1 MNVSVLCKEPT
12 GEVTVIPSKSVAHRV
27 IISAA
32 LSDEPT
38 EIVCKASS
46 RDIEATL
53 DCVAA
58 LGATVERRGG
68 SIFITPEKGEG
79 KAVLD
84 CAECGSTLR
93 FLIPVAATL
102 PREIEL
108 CGRGRLAS
116 RPIAPLLE
124 CLSANGAEFSYD
136 GALPLT
142 MRGGLNSGTFRIA
155 GDISS
160 QFISGLIFALPT
172 LDGDSVVEIVGKLE
186 SSKYIDMT
194 VDAVSRF
201 GIKVER
207 NGNLIKIRGNQKYIS
222 PSRVEV
228 EGDWSN
234 AAFWASLG
242 AFSEKGI
249 VCHGVDNGSLQGDRE
264 LLGIL
269 QKFGAEVETGKD
281 FFTVRKKELRA
292 VSIDAAEIP
301 DLVPVLSVIAS
312 VSEGETKIYNA
323 SRLRIKESDR
333 IETTVAMINALGGNA
348 RAEDDCIF
356 IRGRQTLPGG
366 TVNAENDHRIAMSAA
381 IAAVVCDGA
390 VKIVGAEAVEKSYG
404 NFFEEYEKLGAKT
417 KISEE

>member
-1 MNVSVLCKEPT
+1 MNVSVICKDPT

-53 DCVAA
+53 NCVEA
-58 LGATVERRGG
+58 LGANVERKDG
-68 SIFITPEKGEG
+68 SIFITPRKGEG

-102 PREIEL
+102 SREVEF

-116 RPIAPLLE
+116 RPIMPLLE
-124 CLSANGAEFSYD
+124 CLKTNGAEFSYN
-136 GALPLT
+136 GTLPFT
-142 MRGGLNSGTFRIA
+142 MRGGLKNGNFRIA

-172 LDGDSVVEIVGKLE
+172 LSGDSVIEIEGKLE

-194 VDAVSRF
+194 IDAVAAF
-201 GIKVER
+201 GIKIIR
-207 NGNLIKIRGNQKYIS
+207 DGNLIKVRGNQKYAS
-222 PSRVEV
+222 PRKTAV

-234 AAFWASLG
+234 AAFWAVSG

-249 VCHGVDNGSLQGDRE
+249 TCRGVKNDSLQGDRAV
-264 LLGIL
+264 LDIL
-269 QKFGAEVETGKD
+269 RKFGAEVKTGKD
-281 FFTVRKKELRA
+281 FFTVKKKDLLA
-292 VSIDAAEIP
+292 CDIDASEIP
-301 DLVPVLSVIAS
+301 DLVPVLSVLAS

-323 SRLRIKESDR
+323 GRLRIKESDR
-333 IETTVAMINALGGNA
+333 IETTVAMINALGGDA
-348 RAEDDCIF
+348 RSEGDSIF
-356 IRGRQTLPGG
+356 IRGKKALSGG
-366 TVNAENDHRIAMSAA
+366 AVNAENDHRIAMSAA
-381 IAAVVCDGA
+381 VAAAVCDGA
-390 VKIVGAEAVEKSYG
+390 VEIIGAEAVEKSYG
-404 NFFEEYEKLGAKT
+404 NFFEEYKKLSEGEK
-417 KISEE
+417 